1 MIYFNQNLELKGPK
15 VKNDEQIKE
24 KTKTDTQA
32 EVALEIAS
40 DQTVP
45 DKWDL

>member
-1 MIYFNQNLELKGPK
+1 MRKAVSFSCRGISRHFVPFNPF
-15 VKNDEQIKE
+15 
-24 KTKTDTQA
+24 TQV